1 MGSLA
6 SCCGVGALSLPQAG
20 GVYVTDS
27 KGFDTSTASGRL
39 LYHVLGA
46 VAEFEREVIKERT
59 VDGMAAAKKRGQHV
73 GRPNALAGSRLVEAK
88 RMLAD
93 GKSQVEVARLFRV
106 GRSTVARAIV

>member
-1 MGSLA
+1 
-6 SCCGVGALSLPQAG
+6 VGALSLPQAG